1 MLNLGLKGLKQGE
14 SEVSDLI
21 FVVVKP
27 LLSSPEGAS
36 GTLNTDPIGAFVHE
50 F

>member
-1 MLNLGLKGLKQGE
+1 MLNLGLTGLKYGE

-27 LLSSPEGAS
+27 L
-36 GTLNTDPIGAFVHE
+36 VK
-50 F
+50 